1 MGVDP
6 GEIYSPGAGAG
17 RRALNAANFRFSAE
31 DTRLVGLGSLKQK
44 ARDNFAAI
52 ELVQRLDQE
61 DRPATDDEK
70 RVLVRYVG
78 WGGIPQVFASW
89 QQPDSSDWLVERET
103 IQRLLSPA
111 QYEAARASTLN
122 AHYTAPAVVIAM
134 YAGIERL
141 GFAGGRVLEPAV
153 GLGHFFG
160 LMPEEMHARSKLTG
174 IELDPVTASIAT
186 RLYPDADLRSQ
197 GFENTSLVDG
207 SFDLVVSNV
216 PFGDYKP
223 VDPLFNDRN
232 FLIHDYFFAK
242 GLEKVRPGG
251 LLAFITSKGT
261 LDKVNSS
268 LRGYLADKSDFLGAV
283 RLPNTAFKQNA
294 NTEVTTDIV
303 FLRRPL
309 AGERPRGPRWL
320 DLAEHRNADGVA
332 FQVNEYFAANPQMM
346 LGAMRNAG
354 TMYRANEPTLASD
367 GRDLGAALREAI
379 KTLPEGVVRAERIV
393 LVNAAS
399 VAQSASVAEPVLA
412 PDHVKENAFTTLED
426 GRLAIRQGGLLT
438 PVAKL
443 SEEGARRVR
452 GLIRLRDAVR
462 DTLRTQLDG
471 TDEAGVLLARRRLNE
486 RYDQFVLRFG
496 PVNDLANARAFRGDP
511 DFPLLRSLE
520 DYHEETRTAVK
531 TAIFSERT
539 IHQRQAP
546 RAAENAQDALVL
558 TLNATGRV
566 DLEQM
571 ESLLGR
577 PADVFLPELKGLVYR
592 NPQTEGWETEDQ
604 YLSGNVREKLVA
616 AQAAAGADPNYREN
630 VVALEAA
637 QPEDLSASDIDARL
651 GAVWIPPK
659 DIEDFANGIVPDAGT
674 ITVSHAPQVGTW
686 FVEAGYAAR
695 ASVANTTDWGTT
707 RYRALELVQDALNLK
722 TPTVY
727 DKDPRTEQPV
737 VNVPETEAARDKL
750 EKIKERFKTWVWEDD
765 TRRERLAA
773 KYNVEFNST
782 RLRVFSGS
790 HLTLPSSS
798 QQIQLR
804 PHQKDGIWRVV
815 QSDNTLLAHCVGA
828 GKTYTMVAAGIE
840 LKRLGLAQKPMYVV
854 PNHMLE
860 QFSSELLTL
869 YPTANILVAGKE
881 DFEASRR
888 AQLFSRIATG
898 NWDGVIVTHASF
910 EKIPMSF
917 DSRKRFIDEQ
927 IREVETAI
935 RQQRGEGRGT
945 RLVKELERIKK
956 KLGAKLETLSA
967 NHRKDSTL
975 TFEELGIDRLFVDE
989 AHKFKNLFYVTKM
1002 NRVAGLP
1009 QTASERAF
1017 DLFLKVQYIQE
1028 RNQGGGVVFAT
1039 GTPISNTMAEMFTMQ
1054 RYLQM
1059 HTLRRN
1065 QMQHFDS
1072 WAATFGE
1079 AVSTMELSPDGRGY
1093 RLQTRF
1099 ARFVNV
1105 PELMGQ
1111 FRQVADVRTAEMLK
1125 LPVPKLQEGKQV
1137 TLSSP
1142 ASPELKRFVEN
1153 LVARTEDIKNGRV
1166 DPRED
1171 NMLKITSEGR
1181 KAALDLRLM
1190 IPHLA
1195 DNPDSKVNR
1204 AVANVHRLWEST
1216 APVKG
1221 VQMVFCDLSTPS
1233 AGNRGNFNV
1242 YGDVRAKLVAHGI
1255 PADQIAFI
1263 QDYDE
1268 DSAKSALFKAVRE
1281 GKVRVLLGSTPKMGE
1296 GTNVQ
1301 RKLVALHHLDA
1312 PWRPADIEQREG
1324 RILRQGN
1331 QNEFVSI
1338 FRYVTEGSFDAYMW
1352 QTLENKCRFIAQVM
1366 NGDAA
1371 VRRAEDV
1378 DAAALTYAEVKAIA
1392 SGNPMVIEKAGVDA
1406 EVARLTRLKK
1416 QHVDSQYQLRYRIK
1430 GLVESTEYCERA
1442 IAKLEADLA
1451 VRVPTQ
1457 GERFSM
1463 QLKKETFTDRAKA
1476 GRALVFM
1483 AASMREFT
1491 TTHPIGEVGGFP
1503 FALQRHD
1510 GSAKVLIQGKADHE
1524 ANISENA
1531 LGTVASVEKA
1541 LGSMESRLT
1550 DRRADLADYQRKRE
1564 ELGRHV
1570 GAPFEYEEKL
1580 SVATGRQQEIISA
1593 LDLTKN
1599 QAGTQ
1604 SEASAG
1610 EGAEDPVAAPAT
1622 AQNATQTQRASVVQP
1637 NRAAAM
1643 AA

>member
-1 MGVDP
+1 MAAP
-6 GEIYSPGAGAG
+6 E
-17 RRALNAANFRFSAE
+17 RA
-31 DTRLVGLGSLKQK
+31 TVGQGSLKQK

-52 ELVQRLDQE
+52 EVVQRLDQE
-61 DRPATDDEK
+61 ARPATEEER

-89 QQPDSSDWLVERET
+89 QESPDWEEERAT
-103 IQRLLSPA
+103 IQRLLSPT

-122 AHYTAPAVVIAM
+122 AHYTSPTVVSAM
-134 YAGIERL
+134 YDAVERL
-141 GFAGGRVLEPAV
+141 GFKGGRVLEPAV

-160 LMPEEMHARSKLTG
+160 LMPEEMHARSRLTG
-174 IELDPVTASIAT
+174 IELDPVTASIAAK
-186 RLYPDADLRSQ
+186 LYPDADVRAQ
-197 GFENTSLVDG
+197 GFEHAALVDN
-207 SFDLVVSNV
+207 SFDLAVSNV

-223 VDPLFNDRN
+223 LDPQFNDRN

-242 GLEKVRPGG
+242 GVEKVRPGG
-251 LLAFITSKGT
+251 LLVFITSKGT
-261 LDKVNSS
+261 LDKLNSS
-268 LRGYLADKSDFLGAV
+268 VRGYLGERTDFLGAI

-303 FLRRPL
+303 FLRKLLP
-309 AGERPRGPRWL
+309 GERPHGVRWL

-332 FQVNEYFAANPQMM
+332 FQINEYFAANPHMM
-346 LGAMRNAG
+346 LGVMRNAG
-354 TMYRANEPTLASD
+354 TMYRANEPTLAPD
-367 GRDLGAALREAI
+367 GRNLAAALREAI
-379 KTLPEGVVRAERIV
+379 VSLPEGVMRSEP
-393 LVNAAS
+393 LAARTVGES
-399 VAQSASVAEPVLA
+399 VALAVELLA
-412 PDHVKENAFTTLED
+412 PSHVKENAFTTLED
-426 GRLAIRQGGLLT
+426 GRIAIRTGATLT
-438 PVAKL
+438 PVARL
-443 SEEGARRVR
+443 SEESARRIR
-452 GLIRLRDAVR
+452 GLIRIRDAVR
-462 DTLRTQLDG
+462 DTLRTQLEDA
-471 TDEAGVLLARRRLNE
+471 DDSAILLARRQLND
-486 RYDQFVLRFG
+486 RYDQFVARFG
-496 PVNDLANARAFRGDP
+496 PINEARNAKVFGGDP
-511 DFPLLRSLE
+511 DLPLLLSLE
-520 DYHEETRTAVK
+520 NFDEETRQATK
-531 TAIFSERT
+531 TAIFTERT
-539 IHQRQAP
+539 IHQSQAP
-546 RAAENAQDALVL
+546 RAAESAQDALVL

-566 DLEQM
+566 DLEHM
-571 ESLLGR
+571 EGLLGR
-577 PADVFLPELKGLVYR
+577 PPETFLPELKGLLYR
-592 NPQTEGWETEDQ
+592 NPQSDGWETEDQ
-604 YLSGNVREKLVA
+604 YLSGNVRTKLAAAQVA
-616 AQAAAGADPNYREN
+616 AENDPAYREN
-630 VVALEAA
+630 VVALEAV
-637 QPEDLSASDIDARL
+637 QPEDLSASEIDARL
-651 GAVWIPPK
+651 GAVWIPPR
-659 DIEDFANGIVPDAGT
+659 DIEEFAASIVPDGGA

-686 FVEAGYAAR
+686 FVEPGYEAR
-695 ASVANTTDWGTT
+695 SSVANTTDWGTA
-707 RYRALELVQDALNLK
+707 RYRALDLIQDALNLK

-727 DKDPRTEQPV
+727 DKDPVTEKPV

-750 EKIKERFKTWVWEDD
+750 EKLKERFKTWVWEDD
-765 TRRERLAA
+765 ARRERLSA
-773 KYNVEFNST
+773 KYNTEFNST
-782 RLRVFSGS
+782 RLRVFNGS

-860 QFSSELLTL
+860 QFSSELLAL

-881 DFEASRR
+881 DFEASKR
-888 AQLFSRIATG
+888 ARLFSRIATG

-917 DSRKRFIDEQ
+917 DARSRFIENQ
-927 IREVETAI
+927 IREVELAI
-935 RQQRGEGRGT
+935 RQDRGAQRGT

-956 KLGAKLETLSA
+956 KLKARLETLSA
-967 NHRKDSTL
+967 SHRKDNTL

-1017 DLFLKVQYIQE
+1017 DLFLKVQFIQE

-1079 AVSTMELSPDGRGY
+1079 AVTSMELSPDGKGY

-1125 LPVPKLQEGKQV
+1125 LPVPALEEGRPV
-1137 TLSSP
+1137 TISAP
-1142 ASPELKRFVEN
+1142 ASPELKRFVEH

-1166 DPRED
+1166 DPKED

-1190 IPHLA
+1190 VPHVA
-1195 DNPDSKVNR
+1195 DNPASKVNQ
-1204 AVANVHRLWEST
+1204 AVANVHRIWEKT
-1216 APVKG
+1216 APTKG
-1221 VQMVFCDLSTPS
+1221 TQMVFCDLSTPS
-1233 AGNRGNFNV
+1233 AGSRGHFNV
-1242 YGDVRAKLVAHGI
+1242 YDDVRTKLVARGI
-1255 PADQIAFI
+1255 PAEEIAFI
-1263 QDYDE
+1263 QDYD
-1268 DSAKSALFKAVRE
+1268 DDAAKNTLFKAVRE

-1301 RKLVALHHLDA
+1301 RKLAALHHLDA

-1324 RILRQGN
+1324 RIVRQGN

-1338 FRYVTEGSFDAYMW
+1338 YRYVTEGSFDAYMW

-1392 SGNPMVIEKAGVDA
+1392 SGNPLVIEKAGVDA

-1416 QHVDSQYQLRYRIK
+1416 QHLDSQYQVRYRIK
-1430 GLVESTEYCERA
+1430 NLGEDIAHCERHMA
-1442 IAKLEADLA
+1442 NLRLDLA
-1451 VRVPTQ
+1451 ARVPTQ
-1457 GERFSM
+1457 GDRFVLK
-1463 QLKKETFTDRAKA
+1463 LKKETFTDRVKA
-1476 GRALVFM
+1476 GRALVFL
-1483 AASMREFT
+1483 AESTRPFT
-1491 TTHPIGEVGGFP
+1491 TTHPLGEIGGFP
-1503 FALQRHD
+1503 FSIYKLD
-1510 GSAKVLIQGKADHE
+1510 GSAKVIIQGRADHE
-1524 ANISENA
+1524 AYISENA
-1531 LGTVASVEKA
+1531 LGTVS
-1541 LGSMESRLT
+1541 SMERELQSIESRLES
-1550 DRRADLADYQRKRE
+1550 RAEAVADYQRKRE

-1570 GAPFEYEEKL
+1570 GVAFEYEDKL
-1580 SVATGRQQEIISA
+1580 VTALARQQEIVEA

-1604 SEASAG
+1604 REDG
-1610 EGAEDPVAAPAT
+1610 TAEETAAVSSPGIS
-1622 AQNATQTQRASVVQP
+1622 QQVNQTQKAKSGHSQ
-1637 NRAAAM
+1637 AM

>member
-17 RRALNAANFRFSAE
+17 RRALNSANFRFNAAA
-31 DTRLVGLGSLKQK
+31 TQLVGSGSLRQK

-52 ELVQRLDQE
+52 ELSQLLDRE
-61 DRPATDDEK
+61 ARPATEDEK

-78 WGGIPQVFASW
+78 WGGLPQVFASW
-89 QQPDSSDWLVERET
+89 QDPDASAWREERET
-103 IQRLLSPA
+103 IERLLTPA

-122 AHYTAPAVVIAM
+122 AHYTAPGVVSAM
-134 YAGIERL
+134 YEAVERL
-141 GFAGGRVLEPAV
+141 GFTGGRVLEPAV

-160 LMPEEMHARSKLTG
+160 LMPEEMHARSKLVG
-174 IELDPVTASIAT
+174 IELDPMTASIAAK
-186 RLYPDADLRSQ
+186 LYPDADVRAQ
-197 GFENTSLVDG
+197 GFENAALVDG
-207 SFDLVVSNV
+207 SFDLAVSNV
-216 PFGDYKP
+216 PFGDYRP
-223 VDPLFNDRN
+223 IDPQLADRR

-242 GLEKVRPGG
+242 SVEKVRPGG
-251 LLAFITSKGT
+251 LVAFITSKGT
-261 LDKVNSS
+261 LDKLNSS
-268 LRGYLADKSDFLGAV
+268 LRGYLAERADFLGAI

-303 FLRRPL
+303 FLRRRLP
-309 AGERPRGPRWL
+309 GERPQGPAWL
-320 DLAEHRNADGVA
+320 DLATHTNTDGVS
-332 FQVNEYFAANPQMM
+332 FQINEYFAANPHMM
-346 LGAMRNAG
+346 LGVMRHAG
-354 TMYRANEPTLASD
+354 TMYRANEPTLAPD
-367 GRDLGAALREAI
+367 DRELAVALREAAAF
-379 KTLPEGVVRAERIV
+379 LPEGVIRPETPRVGPAAAAPSREAEI
-393 LVNAAS
+393 
-399 VAQSASVAEPVLA
+399 LA
-412 PDHVKENAFTTLED
+412 PGHVKENAFTTLED
-426 GRLAIRQGGLLT
+426 GRIAIRTGATLT

-443 SEEGARRVR
+443 SEENARRIR
-452 GLIRLRDAVR
+452 GLMRLRDAVR
-462 DTLRTQLDG
+462 ETLRTQLEG
-471 TDEAGVLLARRRLNE
+471 ADESTILLARRQLNE
-486 RYDQFVLRFG
+486 RYDQFALRFG
-496 PVNDLANARAFRGDP
+496 PVNEPRNSKVFNGDP
-511 DFPLLRSLE
+511 DLPLILSLE
-520 DYHEETRTAVK
+520 NFDEESRRATKTAVF
-531 TAIFSERT
+531 TERT
-539 IHQRQAP
+539 IHQHQAP
-546 RAAENAQDALVL
+546 RAAESAQDALVL

-566 DLEQM
+566 DLEHM
-571 ESLLGR
+571 EGLLGR
-577 PADVFLPELKGLVYR
+577 PAEAFLPELKGLLYR
-592 NPQTEGWETEDQ
+592 NPQSEAYETEDQ
-604 YLSGNVREKLVA
+604 YLSGSVRTKLAAAQVA
-616 AQAAAGADPNYREN
+616 AGSDPAYREN
-630 VVALEAA
+630 VVALEAV
-637 QPEDLSASDIDARL
+637 QPEDLSASEIDARL

-659 DIEDFANGIVPDAGT
+659 DIEEFASAIVPDGGA

-686 FVEAGYAAR
+686 FVEAGYEAR
-695 ASVANTTDWGTT
+695 SSVANTTDWGTA
-707 RYRALELVQDALNLK
+707 RYRALDLIQDALNLK

-727 DKDPRTEQPV
+727 DKDPVTEKPV

-750 EKIKERFKTWVWEDD
+750 EKLKERFKNWVWEDD
-765 TRRERLAA
+765 ARRERLST
-773 KYNVEFNST
+773 KYNAEFNST

-860 QFSSELLTL
+860 QFASELLTL

-881 DFEASRR
+881 DFEASKR
-888 AQLFSRIATG
+888 ARLFSRIATG

-917 DSRKRFIDEQ
+917 EARSRFIENQ
-927 IREVETAI
+927 IREVELAI
-935 RQQRGEGRGT
+935 RQDRGAQRGT

-956 KLGAKLETLSA
+956 KLKARLETLSA
-967 NHRKDSTL
+967 TSRKDNTL

-1017 DLFLKVQYIQE
+1017 DLFLKVQFIQE

-1059 HTLRRN
+1059 HTLCRN

-1079 AVSTMELSPDGRGY
+1079 AVTSMELSPDGKGY

-1125 LPVPKLQEGKQV
+1125 LPVPKLEEGRPV
-1137 TLSSP
+1137 TISAP

-1166 DPRED
+1166 DPKVD

-1190 IPHLA
+1190 VPHLS
-1195 DNPDSKVNR
+1195 DNPASKVNQ
-1204 AVANVHRLWEST
+1204 AVANVHRIWEKT
-1216 APVKG
+1216 AAVKG
-1221 VQMVFCDLSTPS
+1221 TQMVFCDLSTPS
-1233 AGNRGNFNV
+1233 AGKTGQFNV
-1242 YGDVRAKLVAHGI
+1242 YDDVRAKLVACGI

-1263 QDYDE
+1263 QDYD
-1268 DSAKSALFKAVRE
+1268 DDAAKNTLFKAVRE

-1301 RKLVALHHLDA
+1301 RKLTALHHLDA

-1324 RILRQGN
+1324 RIVRQGN

-1338 FRYVTEGSFDAYMW
+1338 YRYVTEGSFDAYMW

-1392 SGNPMVIEKAGVDA
+1392 SGNPLVIEKAGVDA

-1416 QHVDSQYQLRYRIK
+1416 QHLDSQYQVRYRIK
-1430 GLVESTEYCERA
+1430 SLGESAEYCERT

-1451 VRVPTQ
+1451 VRVSTQ
-1457 GERFSM
+1457 GDRFSM
-1463 QLKKETFTDRAKA
+1463 KIKKETFTDRVKA
-1476 GRALVFM
+1476 GRTLVFL
-1483 AASMREFT
+1483 AESMREFT

-1503 FALQRHD
+1503 FAVQRLD

-1524 ANISENA
+1524 ANISDNA

-1541 LGSMESRLT
+1541 LQGMEVRLA
-1550 DRRADLADYQRKRE
+1550 DRREDLADHQRKRE

-1580 SVATGRQQEIISA
+1580 AAATARQQEIVSA

-1604 SEASAG
+1604 SEAGAG
-1610 EGAEDPVAAPAT
+1610 EDAESPVVAAAIGQSVTP
-1622 AQNATQTQRASVVQP
+1622 TQRASVAQP
-1637 NRAAAM
+1637 VRPSAM